1 MKVAVLFGGT
11 SSERDVSIASGSQ
24 VMRALHQAGHE
35 ILAIDTAKG
44 LLSAGEQQRLL
55 EAGVAPEPPAQQ
67 TLALLHSNTAALA
80 QSSDFQKV
88 DVVFLALHGG
98 SGEDGTLQGFFELL
112 GLPHTGSGVR
122 GSANAMDKDTAK
134 RLCLAAG
141 IPTADWL
148 MTPIEPATVEARL
161 GYPLVVKPNKEGSTI
176 GLTVVKKSADLAAAL
191 ALAGRYDDEVMLEK
205 FVPGRELT
213 VGILGDRAL
222 AVGEIIPKRSEIFDY
237 ESKYQ
242 PGGAEEIFPADLSL
256 EQTTRIQDLGL
267 RTHRALKL
275 EDYSRVDFRLDP
287 NGDLWVLEAN
297 TLPGMTA
304 TSLLPQSAA
313 AVGISFPELCHRI
326 CQLAIERQQHVRQRR

>member
-44 LLSAGEQQRLL
+44 LLSTGEQQRLL

-67 TLALLHSNTAALA
+67 TLSLLHSNTAALA

-98 SGEDGTLQGFFELL
+98 SGEDGTMQGFFELL

-148 MTPIEPATVEARL
+148 MTPIEPSTVEARL

-191 ALAGRYDDEVMLEK
+191 ALAERYDDEIMLEK
-205 FVPGRELT
+205 FIPGRELT

-242 PGGAEEIFPADLSL
+242 LGGAEEIFPADLSL
-256 EQTTRIQDLGL
+256 EQTARIQDLGL

-304 TSLLPQSAA
+304 TSLLPHSAA
-313 AVGISFPELCHRI
+313 AVGISFPELCDRI
-326 CQLAIERQQHVRQRR
+326 CRLAVEKHQRSRPKR

>member
-24 VMRALHQAGHE
+24 VLKALHQAGHE
-35 ILAIDTAKG
+35 VLAIDTARG
-44 LLSAGEQQRLL
+44 VLSPGEQQQLL
-55 EAGVAPEPPAQQ
+55 EAGVAPEPPALQ
-67 TLALLHSNTAALA
+67 TLSELHSNTARLA
-80 QSSDFQKV
+80 RSSDFTQA

-98 SGEDGTLQGFFELL
+98 SGEDGTMQGFFELL
-112 GLPHTGSGVR
+112 GVPHTGSGVR

-141 IPTADWL
+141 VPTADWL
-148 MTPIEPATVEARL
+148 MAPADSSEVEQRL
-161 GYPLVVKPNKEGSTI
+161 GYPLVVKPNKEGSTV
-176 GLTVVKKSADLAAAL
+176 GLTVVKKPEDLTPAIETAS
-191 ALAGRYDDEVMLEK
+191 RYDDEVMLEK

-222 AVGEIIPKRSEIFDY
+222 AVGEIFPKRGEIFDY

-242 PGGAEEIFPADLSL
+242 KGGAEEVFPANLTP
-256 EQTTRIQDLGL
+256 EQTARIQDLGL
-267 RTHRALKL
+267 RVHRALKL
-275 EDYSRVDFRLDP
+275 NDYSRVDFRMDP
-287 NGDLWVLEAN
+287 SGDVWVLEAN

-313 AVGISFPELCHRI
+313 AVGISFPELCETI
-326 CQLAIERQQHVRQRR
+326 CRLALDRKRAAR